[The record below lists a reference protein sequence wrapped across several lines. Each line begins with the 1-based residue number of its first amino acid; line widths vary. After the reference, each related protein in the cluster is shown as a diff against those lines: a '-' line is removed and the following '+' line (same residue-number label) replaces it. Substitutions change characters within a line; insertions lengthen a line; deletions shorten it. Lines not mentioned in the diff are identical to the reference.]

1 MQAAVKKGNGSLF
14 SICAVPNCQFIP
26 RTVFLSL
33 LLSPA
38 SYIHRVVQFVVV
50 LCWFH
55 HTLHNDM
62 AHNKIMLCS
71 LSLPRVFSR
80 DLKPVVCSCERAR
93 KNSEGS
99 HPNLAVRAFQFRFT
113 TWILISLDALR
124 DAPATR
130 FFPFHPEALLARTR
144 RAQERFKSERA
155 NSPMYMLGV
164 TCNYRRALKLAPSRS
179 HSPRYAH
186 LCAPRAPQ
194 GPSRLF
200 CSLFSRWPPPYL
212 RVAHKSFEL

>member
-1 MQAAVKKGNGSLF
+1 
-14 SICAVPNCQFIP
+14 
-26 RTVFLSL
+26 
-33 LLSPA
+33 
-38 SYIHRVVQFVVV
+38 
-50 LCWFH
+50 
-55 HTLHNDM
+55 M

-71 LSLPRVFSR
+71 LSLSRVFSR
-80 DLKPVVCSCERAR
+80 DLKPVVCSCERE

-99 HPNLAVRAFQFRFT
+99 HPNLAVCAFQFRFT

-130 FFPFHPEALLARTR
+130 FFPFHPEALFGTHTTSASSRMGVL
-144 RAQERFKSERA
+144 
-155 NSPMYMLGV
+155 LGV

-194 GPSRLF
+194 GPSRLL

-212 RVAHKSFEL
+212 RCGHKSFELRNRH